1 MYFINQTNPG
11 KFARSVSI
19 IGVGC
24 TPFMET
30 LSNPETAGFTEGDL
44 FGYAALSA
52 MEDAGITPKDV
63 EFYYHGCASPLN
75 GSNYLTPNM
84 QVAEWAGM
92 RGRASVHHSEACCT
106 GYLAIDEACKDV
118 ASGKY
123 NVVLTAAVE
132 FGDALAIQGKP
143 AHIRESFSFE
153 AFQRSTEWLTDNAY
167 SRHLLCNIGHD
178 YGAMWYQEQNGL
190 DTKQIDDALC
200 MLAVNARRNAVG
212 NPLAIDNTE
221 ETTYDYAA
229 KKAGYDDVL
238 EYMESPNNPKVGGI
252 MRISGLEHKCDGAAA
267 VIVAATDWAIEHNLP
282 HTPIE
287 ILGIGNC
294 ALEANNPYLE
304 IYGTMEASRQAYQV
318 SGVKPEEIDL
328 MYVNDFIISSQLNAA
343 EICGYIPKGEAWK
356 YVMEGR
362 TNVDGDKPINPN
374 GGRTAF
380 GHAHAASGLA
390 DFYDAVKQMR
400 GEAPKPIKKVPK
412 TVLLRG
418 FGGGQNLCNIIIRTK
433 ED

>member
-1 MYFINQTNPG
+1 MNYVNQTNPG
-11 KFARSVSI
+11 KLARSVSI

-24 TPFMET
+24 TPFRET
-30 LSNPETAGFTEGDL
+30 LNDPETAGYTEGDL

-63 EFYYHGCASPLN
+63 DFYYHGCASPLN

-84 QVAEWAGM
+84 QVAEWVGM
-92 RGRASVHHSEACCT
+92 RGKASVHHSEACCT
-106 GYLAIDEACKDV
+106 GYIAVDEAMKDV

-123 NVVLTAAVE
+123 NCVLTACVE

-143 AHIRESFSFE
+143 AYMRKKFSFE
-153 AFQRSTEWLTDNAY
+153 EFQISTEWLTDNAY

-178 YGAMWYQEQNGL
+178 NGAAWYQEKYGL
-190 DTKQIDDALC
+190 TTKQIDDALC
-200 MLAVNARRNAVG
+200 MLAVNARHNALG

-221 ETTYDYAA
+221 DSLYETAA
-229 KKAGYDDVL
+229 KKAGFDNVL
-238 EYMESPNNPKVGGI
+238 EYMESPYNPKVGGI

-287 ILGIGNC
+287 ILGIGNS
-294 ALEANNPYLE
+294 ALEASNPFLE
-304 IYGTMEASRQAYQV
+304 VAGTMEATRQVYNV
-318 SGVKPEEIDL
+318 TGVKPEEIDL
-328 MYVNDFIISSQLNAA
+328 MYVNDFIISSQLLSA
-343 EICGYIPKGEAWK
+343 EIAGYIPEGQAWK
-356 YVMEGR
+356 YVMDGR
-362 TNVDGDKPINPN
+362 TNIDGDKPINPN

-400 GEAPKPIKKVPK
+400 GEAFKPIKKVPK
-412 TVLLRG
+412 TVFLRG
-418 FGGGQNLCNIIIRTK
+418 FGGGQNLCNVIIRTK
-433 ED
+433 D

>member
-1 MYFINQTNPG
+1 MNNMNQVNPG

-24 TPFMET
+24 TPFRET
-30 LSNPETAGFTEGDL
+30 LNDPETAGYTEGDL

-52 MEDAGITPKDV
+52 MQDAGITPKDV
-63 EFYYHGCASPLN
+63 DFYYHGCASSLN

-84 QVAEWAGM
+84 QVAEWVGM
-92 RGRASVHHSEACCT
+92 RGKASIHHSEACCT
-106 GYLAIDEACKDV
+106 GYLAVDQAAKDV

-123 NVVLTAAVE
+123 NCVLTACVE
-132 FGDALAIQGKP
+132 FGDGLAIQGKP
-143 AHIRESFSFE
+143 AHIRKKFSFE
-153 AFQRSTEWLTDNAY
+153 EFQISTEWLNDNAY
-167 SRHLLCNIGHD
+167 TRHLLCNIGHD
-178 YGAMWYQEQNGL
+178 NGAAWYQAKHGL
-190 DTKQIDDALC
+190 TTKQIDDALC

-229 KKAGYDDVL
+229 KQAGFDNVL
-238 EYMESPNNPKVGGI
+238 DYMESPYNPKVGGI

-287 ILGIGNC
+287 IVGIGNA
-294 ALEANNPYLE
+294 ALEASNPFLE
-304 IYGTMEASRQAYQV
+304 LYATQEATRQVYNV

-328 MYVNDFIISSQLNAA
+328 MYVNDFIISSQLLSA
-343 EICGYIPKGEAWK
+343 EITGYVPEGEAWK
-356 YVMEGR
+356 CAIEGR
-362 TNVDGDKPINPN
+362 FNVDGDKPINPN

-400 GEAPKPIKKVPK
+400 NEAVKPIKKTPK
-412 TVLLRG
+412 TVFLRG
-418 FGGGQNLCNIIIRTK
+418 FGGGQNICNVIIRTK
-433 ED
+433 D

>member
-1 MYFINQTNPG
+1 MNYVNQTNPG
-11 KFARSVSI
+11 KLARSVSI

-24 TPFMET
+24 TPFRET
-30 LSNPETAGFTEGDL
+30 LNSPETAGYTEGDL

-63 EFYYHGCASPLN
+63 DFYYHGCASPLN

-92 RGRASVHHSEACCT
+92 RGKASIHHSEACCT
-106 GYLAIDEACKDV
+106 GYLAVDQAMKDV

-123 NVVLTAAVE
+123 NCVLTACVE

-143 AHIRESFSFE
+143 AHMRKKFSFE
-153 AFQRSTEWLTDNAY
+153 EFQISTEWLTDNAY

-178 YGAMWYQEQNGL
+178 NGAAWYQEKYGL
-190 DTKQIDDALC
+190 STKQIDDALC
-200 MLAVNARRNAVG
+200 MLAVNARHNALG

-221 ETTYDYAA
+221 ESLYETAA
-229 KKAGYDDVL
+229 KNAGFDDVL
-238 EYMESPNNPKVGGI
+238 EYMESPYNPKVGGI

-287 ILGIGNC
+287 ILGIGNS
-294 ALEANNPYLE
+294 ALEVSNPFLE
-304 IYGTMEASRQAYQV
+304 VAGTMEATRQVYNV
-318 SGVKPEEIDL
+318 TGVKTEEIDL
-328 MYVNDFIISSQLNAA
+328 MYVNDFIISSQLLAA
-343 EICGYIPKGEAWK
+343 EISGYIPEGQAWK
-356 YVMEGR
+356 YVMDGR
-362 TNVDGDKPINPN
+362 TNIDGDKPINPN

-400 GEAPKPIKKVPK
+400 GEAFKPIKKVPK
-412 TVLLRG
+412 TVFLRG
-418 FGGGQNLCNIIIRTK
+418 FGGGQNLCNVIIRTK
-433 ED
+433 D